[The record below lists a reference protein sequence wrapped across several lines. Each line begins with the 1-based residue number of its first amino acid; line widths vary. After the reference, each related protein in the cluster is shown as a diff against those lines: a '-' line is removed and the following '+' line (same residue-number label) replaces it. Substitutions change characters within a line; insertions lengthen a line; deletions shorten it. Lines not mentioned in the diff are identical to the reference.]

1 MSNIFSNVFNPQL
14 WGGVPF
20 HFWSIVFF
28 VLGSMVGSFLNVCI
42 YRMPLNLSV
51 IRPRSHCP
59 NCGYSIPWFLNIPLI
74 TWVYL
79 RGKCANCKTPIS
91 VRYVLVEMLTGFCF
105 LASWLYFGHR
115 SAALALAVCIILA
128 GFIVAIFIDIEHMI
142 IPDEITIGGI
152 FVGFV
157 VSALAPQLHGTWD
170 RALALKGSALGI
182 AIGGGV
188 VYLVLRGGKF
198 AFGKEKMKV
207 PPDSRIIF
215 TETSLKLPEQEYPYE
230 DLFYRKT
237 DFILLSAK
245 TIELTDRCYWNT
257 TLRLTPEELKIGEEK
272 FNPEEVNHMEVVTSE
287 ITLPREAMGFGDVKF
302 MAAIGAFLGWQAAL
316 FSLMW
321 SAMIGTVFIL
331 FTVLFKKRE
340 WGTRIPYGPYIAL
353 AATIWIFLP
362 EPVQKIWNDYLAVF
376 GQLFSGRI

>member
-1 MSNIFSNVFNPQL
+1 
-14 WGGVPF
+14 
-20 HFWSIVFF
+20 
-28 VLGSMVGSFLNVCI
+28 
-42 YRMPLNLSV
+42 MPLNLSV
-51 IRPRSHCP
+51 VRPRSHCP

-105 LASWLYFGHR
+105 LASGLYFGHR

-207 PPDSRIIF
+207 PPDSRIVF

-272 FNPEEVNHMEVVTSE
+272 FKPEEVNHMEVVTSE